1 MRIGFFT
8 DTFFPNVDGVVTS
21 IQNERSFLSSRGHDV
36 FVFSAGSKSD
46 AAQAADEHVFFFR
59 SISFPPYPMYKLA
72 LFPYLGAVSRA
83 REKRLDVVHCHAI
96 TSMGLAARRVAG
108 QLDLPLVGTFHT
120 MISDAAQYVT
130 KNQWVKSRTSK
141 VVWRGI
147 SLFYKPFDVVT
158 APSQV
163 TADLLVKH
171 GVRNVTVVPNGLD
184 VHRFSPARDSQ
195 VVRTLLELDDDE
207 AMVLVAGRLGFEK
220 NVDVVIQAAKNVLEE
235 KKARFVV
242 TGDGPA
248 KASLLALAKK
258 CGIRDA
264 FEFEGFVNSKALPYY
279 YAAADVLVSASA
291 FETQGL
297 SILEAM
303 AAGCPAVGANALAI
317 PEAIDDGKTGFLF
330 EPFNA
335 GDCAEKI
342 LSVLDADSRQKSKWS
357 KAARK
362 KAESYSIERTG
373 QKLLDVYEGVL
384 R

>member
-8 DTFFPNVDGVVTS
+8 DTFLPNIDGVVTS
-21 IQNERSFLSSRGHDV
+21 IQNARGFLTRHGHDV
-36 FVFSAGSKSD
+36 YVFSAGSKSD
-46 AAQAADEHVFFFR
+46 AAQNADENVFFFR
-59 SISFPPYPMYKLA
+59 SIAFPPYPMYKLA
-72 LFPYLGAVSRA
+72 LFPYLGAVSKA
-83 REKRLDVVHCHAI
+83 REKKLDVVHCHAI

-120 MISDAAQYVT
+120 MITDATQYVT
-130 KNQWVKSRTSK
+130 RNQWIKSRASK

-147 SLFYKPFDVVT
+147 SLFYKPFDAVT

-163 TADLLVKH
+163 TADLLEKH
-171 GVRNVTVVPNGLD
+171 GVARVRVVPNGVD
-184 VHRFSPARDSQ
+184 VHRFSPDLDSR
-195 VVRTLLELDDDE
+195 VVRSLLGLEDDE

-220 NVDVVIQAAKNVLEE
+220 NVDVVIQAAQRVL
-235 KKARFVV
+235 KKRKARFVV

-248 KASLLALAKK
+248 RPSLQALAKK
-258 CGIRDA
+258 AGVRDA

-317 PEAIDDGKTGFLF
+317 PEAIADGRNGFLF

-335 GDCAEKI
+335 SDCADKV
-342 LSVLDADSRQKSKWS
+342 LAVLDADSRQSS
-357 KAARK
+357 NLSRAARRT
-362 KAESYSIERTG
+362 AEGYSLEKTG
-373 QKLLDVYEGVL
+373 GEWLDVYESVMG
-384 R
+384 